1 MKKNNTLAKKFYEL
15 VFRMPKKT
23 LNILTI
29 SVDIIMAI
37 IFILTLVL
45 KENFTYGLYWAFINL
60 YIVVDL
66 FNIMHWDYDGL
77 KADKKKSDNIVSN
90 YRDITT
96 ITIVLSGLL
105 YLAVLFFDSIK
116 FDVKYNT
123 VIIVILFVLLSI
135 SQLFNHVSIYNAK
148 KESAKLAESISGKK
162 KK

>member
-1 MKKNNTLAKKFYEL
+1 
-15 VFRMPKKT
+15 
-23 LNILTI
+23 
-29 SVDIIMAI
+29 
-37 IFILTLVL
+37 
-45 KENFTYGLYWAFINL
+45 
-60 YIVVDL
+60 
-66 FNIMHWDYDGL
+66 MHCAYDGL
-77 KADKKKSDNIVSN
+77 KADKKKSNSMVSN

-135 SQLFNHVSIYNAK
+135 SQLFNHVSIYKAK